1 MAGLAQ
7 PAVERL
13 RLFLRELPPGA
24 RALLIAELER
34 AMLRGDDFAGAE
46 LILSELRSAVRA
58 SQSNEPRIGEAA
70 RLFFEPFQP
79 FLVDDHPDNKHR
91 GRIAR
96 SAIEPIWLWLSDMV
110 MPGQARTYVEQAEN
124 ALKSG
129 DEAKTQQLVRNFQ
142 GSVLERIEDL
152 LDSAGSDDKAK
163 RRIGVQLGTPR
174 ALDDLQTMAG
184 VLKFRDG
191 LATFGTQLPGHIN
204 NLNGAPLDNIKAQ
217 LDARLQSNPDFFL
230 YALILA
236 MTRLAAPWQLIRLAV
251 KAAGSDNA
259 ARIEG
264 TQYAVAV
271 TIVLAEVART
281 VNELGTDLKSG
292 RGFAV
297 VAMLKDVHDAV
308 RGLRTELDF
317 AADSAWGKQLA
328 AIRAEISKLLSGEIN
343 LMPGRVRRLMRPRPA
358 KEIAPGATVNA
369 DEVAEAEFLVGF
381 VMACRTYAGELAI
394 NEITQRTFSDLQQCL
409 DAGTKSLLDALRTC
423 GEGERPF
430 RQSQVDAA
438 VRFCGKVFGQEYASL
453 LIKAADVASHGDR
466 RSARA

>member
-1 MAGLAQ
+1 
-7 PAVERL
+7 
-13 RLFLRELPPGA
+13 
-24 RALLIAELER
+24 
-34 AMLRGDDFAGAE
+34 
-46 LILSELRSAVRA
+46 
-58 SQSNEPRIGEAA
+58 
-70 RLFFEPFQP
+70 
-79 FLVDDHPDNKHR
+79 
-91 GRIAR
+91 
-96 SAIEPIWLWLSDMV
+96 
-110 MPGQARTYVEQAEN
+110 
-124 ALKSG
+124 
-129 DEAKTQQLVRNFQ
+129 
-142 GSVLERIEDL
+142 
-152 LDSAGSDDKAK
+152 
-163 RRIGVQLGTPR
+163 
-174 ALDDLQTMAG
+174 MAG

-191 LATFGTQLPGHIN
+191 LATLGTQLPGHIN
-204 NLNGAPLDNIKAQ
+204 NLNGAPLENIKAQ

-230 YALILA
+230 YALILL

-292 RGFAV
+292 RGVAV

-409 DAGTKSLLDALRTC
+409 DAGTKSLLDALRTS
-423 GEGERPF
+423 GEAERAF

-438 VRFCGKVFGQEYASL
+438 VRFCGKVFGQEYAAL

>member
-1 MAGLAQ
+1 MTGLAQ

-24 RALLIAELER
+24 RARPIAELER
-34 AMLRGDDFAGAE
+34 ARLRGDDFAGAE
-46 LILSELRSAVRA
+46 LILSELRGAVRA

-124 ALKSG
+124 ALKAG
-129 DEAKTQQLVRNFQ
+129 DEAKAQQFVRNFQ
-142 GSVLERIEDL
+142 DSVLEHIEDL
-152 LDSAGSDDKAK
+152 LDTAGSDDKAK

-191 LATFGTQLPGHIN
+191 LATLGTQLPGHIN
-204 NLNGAPLDNIKAQ
+204 NLNGAPLENMKAQ

-230 YALILA
+230 YALILL

-292 RGFAV
+292 RGVAV

-317 AADSAWGKQLA
+317 SGDSAWGKQLA

-358 KEIAPGATVNA
+358 KEIAPGTTVKLPRRTSSSA
-369 DEVAEAEFLVGF
+369 SSWRVAPTPANLPSTRSPSGP
-381 VMACRTYAGELAI
+381 
-394 NEITQRTFSDLQQCL
+394 S
-409 DAGTKSLLDALRTC
+409 RTC
-423 GEGERPF
+423 SNVSTPAPNRCSMRCGPAGRPSGPSGSL
-430 RQSQVDAA
+430 RSMPRYGSAA
-438 VRFCGKVFGQEYASL
+438 RCLG
-453 LIKAADVASHGDR
+453 
-466 RSARA
+466 RSMLPC